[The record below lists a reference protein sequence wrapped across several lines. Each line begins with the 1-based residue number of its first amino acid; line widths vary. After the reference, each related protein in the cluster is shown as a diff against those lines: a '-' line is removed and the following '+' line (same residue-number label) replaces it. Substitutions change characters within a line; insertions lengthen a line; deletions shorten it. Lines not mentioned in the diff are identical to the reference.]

1 MKKGSKIA
9 LATVGAAAIGGI
21 AYLIGKWVKEY
32 KEFNSYEVEDL
43 DEPVCDRSVIF
54 DSEEDDE
61 DEDIDITDDGVWD
74 DDIDTG
80 VCDDE
85 DFEDTDITD
94 DEGGDVWDDDIDT
107 SICDEEDF
115 QDAFNMLLKGRLDD
129 FQATSFILVVS

>member
-9 LATVGAAAIGGI
+9 LATVGAAAIGGV

-43 DEPVCDRSVIF
+43 DEPVCDRSTIF
-54 DSEEDDE
+54 DADDE
-61 DEDIDITDDGVWD
+61 GVDDDIADDEVWD
-74 DDIDTG
+74 DDTDTSI
-80 VCDDE
+80 CDDE
-85 DFEDTDITD
+85 DFEDTGITD
-94 DEGGDVWDDDIDT
+94 VDDDDIWGNDTDT

-115 QDAFNMLLKGRLDD
+115 QDAFNMLLKGRLDA